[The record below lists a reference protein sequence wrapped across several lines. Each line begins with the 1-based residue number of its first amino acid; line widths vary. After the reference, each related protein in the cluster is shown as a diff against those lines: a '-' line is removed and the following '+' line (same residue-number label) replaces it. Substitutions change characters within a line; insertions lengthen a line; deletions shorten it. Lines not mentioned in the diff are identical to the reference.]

1 MIVKRIPIKN
11 RIRTL
16 IMQVASVSMIMIAL
30 TALFLMLGIRHRSEE
45 YILKNIEDNVMN
57 SLEDIAVLTDLE
69 LQEYAVQV
77 EESKTYIERLF
88 ENSNLYLPRKLGSH
102 THITNKEYCFRKFY
116 ASEKYKKSEL
126 NDEIDLLS
134 NVESFWTPLIEY
146 DNDNITSIYLGTEDG
161 FFLSYDKTHLD
172 DTTNE
177 EGEDYFNYFTRAWY
191 LKAKRE
197 DKVVFTD
204 IDLDW
209 FGRGLTLTCAAPF
222 YKDGEFAGVIA
233 LDILVD
239 DIQKNMISVDAGPG
253 SYAFAIDKRGNVIA
267 SANLDKANT
276 QFNNIKYSSN
286 ELNPIS
292 EKILSGVAGIEPI
305 NDFYCVYAPISI
317 VEWVICVMMPNTI
330 ITGPVRRIDR
340 NIINMI
346 MTFTIIAIIILT
358 IVNFKSK
365 SLAEVITN
373 PILKLKN
380 DVEVISKGDL
390 DYKAQVIGNDEI
402 SDLANSFND
411 MTSSLKTYIKD
422 VTNLTVEKERTGVEL
437 NIATKIQVGMLP
449 SNFDAYSDDKRF
461 DIYATMNPAKEVG
474 GDFYDFFKVDNRH
487 LVVVVA
493 DVSGKGIPAA
503 LFMAIGKTLI
513 KDHSNI
519 QGNLSMVFYE
529 VNNILCEANKENLFI
544 TAFEGLV
551 DLETGMMT
559 YVNAGH
565 EFPYIYRKGKAWDA
579 QQMKPGF
586 VLGGMNNMKYTLGEF
601 KLEPGDKFFEYTD
614 GVTEAT
620 NSNNELYGMDRLKAA
635 LDKNADKKMC
645 DLLPAIKADIDA
657 FVGKAPQFDDITMLG
672 FEYKGV

>member
-1 MIVKRIPIKN
+1 MKRVPIQN
-11 RIRTL
+11 RIRRL
-16 IMQVASVSMIMIAL
+16 IMIVTSAAMIAI
-30 TALFLMLGIRHRSEE
+30 ALAAIFLMLGIRRRSEE

-57 SLEDIAVLTDLE
+57 SLEDIAVLTNLE
-69 LQEYAVQV
+69 LNEYAIQV
-77 EESKTYIERLF
+77 EESKIFIERLF
-88 ENSNLYLPRKLGSH
+88 ENPNLYLPRKLSAH
-102 THITNKEYCFRKFY
+102 EHLTDKDYCFRKFY
-116 ASEKYKKSEL
+116 ASERYENGSL
-126 NDEIDLLS
+126 NPEIELLS
-134 NVESFWTPLIEY
+134 NVESFWTPLLAF

-161 FFLSYDKTHLD
+161 FFISYDKKHIE
-172 DTTNE
+172 DTTNV
-177 EGEDYFNYFTRAWY
+177 EGENYFNFFTRPWY
-191 LKAKRE
+191 LKARRE
-197 DKVVFTD
+197 EKVIFTD

-209 FGRGLTLTCAAPF
+209 FGRGLTLTCASPF
-222 YKDGEFAGVIA
+222 YKNGEFAGVVA

-239 DIQKNMISVDAGPG
+239 DIQKNMIAVDAGPG
-253 SYAFAIDKRGNVIA
+253 SYAFAIDKHGNIIA
-267 SANLDKANT
+267 SPDLDKSKT
-276 QFNNIKYSSN
+276 QFDNIRYSSN
-286 ELNPIS
+286 EVNTIS
-292 EKILSGVAGIEPI
+292 EKILSGESGIEQI
-305 NDFYCVYAPISI
+305 GNSYYVYAPISN
-317 VEWVICVMMPNTI
+317 VEWVICVKMPMSI

-390 DYKAQVIGNDEI
+390 DYKAHVVGNDEI

-487 LVVVVA
+487 IVVVVA

-519 QGNLSMVFYE
+519 QGNLSAVFYE
-529 VNNILCEANKENLFI
+529 VNNILCEANRENLFI
-544 TAFEGLV
+544 TAFEGLI

-586 VLGGMNNMKYTLGEF
+586 VLGGMDNMKYTLGEF

-620 NSNNELYGMDRLKAA
+620 NSNNELYGMDRLKVA
-635 LDKNADKKMC
+635 LDKNVDKKMS
-645 DLLPAIKADIDA
+645 DLLPAIKADIDS
-657 FVGKAPQFDDITMLG
+657 FVGEAPQFDDITMLG